1 MPDLHMNHLALLV
14 EDLEEALGFWRD
26 TLGLAQ
32 AGATEC
38 ISEEAVAV
46 AWLKMGQ
53 SRLEL
58 IQPTTDDSGLARYLE
73 KRGPGLHHLCLEVPD
88 LDSKLQ
94 ALRASGIE
102 LINEVARERAGRRYA
117 FIHPASAGGVLLE
130 LYEKK

>member
-1 MPDLHMNHLALLV
+1 MTDLHMNHLALLV
-14 EDLEEALGFWRD
+14 EDLEEALCFWRD

-38 ISEEAVAV
+38 ISDEAVAV

-58 IQPTTDDSGLARYLE
+58 IQPTTGDSGAARYLE
-73 KRGPGLHHLCLEVPD
+73 KRGPGLHHLCLEVLD